1 LLSKKGLSQQVLRP
15 TPEPVV
21 PCSLNQLQPL
31 LTHIDA
37 GKTKGG
43 GDDDDGGGKARPPPM
58 MQFPRGTIM
67 ADGRLDLCKQV
78 VGPQGISPLL
88 TSLIGS
94 KGITRLLLGNNIVG
108 NGGAEAIA
116 AAICNPSCPLTTW
129 YIAGNEIDAK
139 GIRPICQAL
148 AGNTQVE
155 QLWLKRNPLLP
166 AGALEVSRLLKQNK
180 TLTVLD
186 LVNCG
191 LLDDGLK
198 SLMHALRSNGVM
210 KHVYL
215 GTNGITAKGAQCV
228 SEFLQDTKKQASL
241 HTLYLS
247 CNRLGDEG
255 ACILGEGLRKDTSLQ
270 RLGLAANRIRT
281 KGMGAIADAVRD
293 HPTLKK
299 LDVGYVKAVKA
310 VAELGNRIEDD
321 GAKILAELIK
331 TNGTLRSIDCIHNR
345 ITERGL
351 TFLRESLEENKT
363 LTSLD
368 CVQFGIYNEL
378 TYERIKHCLKRNRSA
393 LVESGK
399 ATAGGLDRINQ
410 PQHQIDIL
418 SVYASL
424 SNKAASLSNKAAVST
439 EMCSRMWQLIRQS
452 LPKMAMMITSGL

>member
-1 LLSKKGLSQQVLRP
+1 
-15 TPEPVV
+15 
-21 PCSLNQLQPL
+21 
-31 LTHIDA
+31 
-37 GKTKGG
+37 
-43 GDDDDGGGKARPPPM
+43 
-58 MQFPRGTIM
+58 M

-88 TSLIGS
+88 DSLIGS

-116 AAICNPSCPLTTW
+116 AAINNPSCPLTTW

-139 GIRPICQAL
+139 GIKPICQAL
-148 AGNTQVE
+148 AKNTQVD

-166 AGALEVSRLLKQNK
+166 AGALEVSWLLKQNQ

-191 LLDDGLK
+191 ILDDGIK
-198 SLMHALRSNGVM
+198 ALMDGLRSNRAM

-215 GTNGITAKGAQCV
+215 GTNGITAKGAVHV
-228 SEFLQDTKKQASL
+228 SEFLQDTKKKTSL

-255 ACILGEGLRKDTSLQ
+255 ARILGEGLRKDNSLQ
-270 RLGLAANRIRT
+270 RLGLAANRIRA
-281 KGMGAIADAVRD
+281 KGLKAIADAVRN

-331 TNGTLRSIDCIHNR
+331 TNETLRSIDCIHNR

-351 TFLRESLEENKT
+351 TFLRESLEKNSS

-378 TYERIKHCLKRNRSA
+378 TYERIRHCLKRNRNA
-393 LVESGK
+393 LIERGE
-399 ATAGGLDRINQ
+399 ATANSLEKINQ

-418 SVYASL
+418 SVYRT
-424 SNKAASLSNKAAVST
+424 K
-439 EMCSRMWQLIRQS
+439 
-452 LPKMAMMITSGL
+452 

>member
-1 LLSKKGLSQQVLRP
+1 
-15 TPEPVV
+15 
-21 PCSLNQLQPL
+21 
-31 LTHIDA
+31 
-37 GKTKGG
+37 
-43 GDDDDGGGKARPPPM
+43 
-58 MQFPRGTIM
+58 M

-88 TSLIGS
+88 DSLIGS

-116 AAICNPSCPLTTW
+116 AAINNPSCPLTTW

-139 GIRPICQAL
+139 GIKPICQAL
-148 AGNTQVE
+148 AKNTQVD
-155 QLWLKRNPLLP
+155 QLW
-166 AGALEVSRLLKQNK
+166 
-180 TLTVLD
+180 
-186 LVNCG
+186 
-191 LLDDGLK
+191 
-198 SLMHALRSNGVM
+198 
-210 KHVYL
+210 
-215 GTNGITAKGAQCV
+215 
-228 SEFLQDTKKQASL
+228 SL

-255 ACILGEGLRKDTSLQ
+255 ARILGEGLRKDNSLQ
-270 RLGLAANRIRT
+270 RLGLAANRIRA
-281 KGMGAIADAVRD
+281 KGLKAIADAVRN

-331 TNGTLRSIDCIHNR
+331 TNETLRSIDCIHNR

-351 TFLRESLEENKT
+351 TFLRESLEKNSS

-378 TYERIKHCLKRNRSA
+378 TYERIRHCLKRNRNA
-393 LVESGK
+393 LIERGE
-399 ATAGGLDRINQ
+399 ATANSLEKINQ

-418 SVYASL
+418 SVYVKDFACHMS
-424 SNKAASLSNKAAVST
+424 AAD
-439 EMCSRMWQLIRQS
+439 
-452 LPKMAMMITSGL
+452 